1 MAASSAGR
9 DGEPGAVR
17 GTVTAETDASGPY
30 EVVWLDNG
38 TLRLG
43 IVPAL
48 GGRLLSVVHDGEE
61 LLWRNPALLDDRLHP
76 VGGHRPGRTSGPMA
90 NWHNYGG
97 DKTWPAPQGWSGP
110 EEWAGPPD
118 PVLDSGPYR
127 AEVRSGP
134 GDAAVALES
143 EDDPRTGLR
152 LRREIRLHAGRA
164 GYDLRLSAVNTSSA
178 PVRWAVWNVTQYP
191 GGGTVQ
197 VAVEPDF
204 RAPVELVVGT
214 AAPAWTR
221 PRPDTVEV
229 PAQDV
234 VGKLG
239 FPHAAG
245 RLVYA
250 RAGHHLT
257 MEFDVH
263 DDAPYPDGGSR
274 AEVWMEP
281 PLDRP
286 LEHLG
291 GLAPPD
297 RIVECE
303 ALGPWET
310 LAPGA
315 STALAVTV
323 TVERTGESA
332 RTGTGGTP

>member
-1 MAASSAGR
+1 MTADAA
-9 DGEPGAVR
+9 GAVR
-17 GTVTAETDASGPY
+17 VETDTSGPY
-30 EVVWLDNG
+30 DVVWVDNG

-48 GGRLLSVVHDGEE
+48 GGRLLSLVQDGGE

-76 VGGHRPGRTSGPMA
+76 AGGHRPERTSGPMA
-90 NWHNYGG
+90 NWRNYGG
-97 DKTWPAPQGWSGP
+97 DKTWPAPQGWSSPG
-110 EEWAGPPD
+110 EWAGPPD
-118 PVLDSGPYR
+118 PVLDSGPYTC
-127 AEVRSGP
+127 EVRTGT
-134 GDAAVALES
+134 GGAAVVLES
-143 EDDPRTGLR
+143 EHDPRTGLR
-152 LRREIRLHAGRA
+152 LRREIRVRAGET
-164 GYDLRLSAVNTSSA
+164 GYDLRVSAVNASSA
-178 PVRWAVWNVTQYP
+178 PVRWAVWNVAQYP
-191 GGGTVQ
+191 GGGTVH
-197 VAVEPDF
+197 VAVRPGF
-204 RAPVELVVGT
+204 REPVELAVGT

-229 PAQDV
+229 PAQDA

-245 RLVYA
+245 RLAYT
-250 RAGHHLT
+250 RDGHRLT

-274 AEVWMEP
+274 AEVWMEH

-291 GLAPPD
+291 GLAPPA

-310 LAPGA
+310 LAPGER
-315 STALAVTV
+315 TALGIRVTV
-323 TVERTGESA
+323 ARTGE
-332 RTGTGGTP
+332 GGGTP